1 MMRVFHSDVI
11 LINYLYSTILLRVLH
26 FVQRMSIVES
36 VLQMDNKLLKFYKG
50 LHLSSLD
57 WAPLLFEP
65 DERNFHKKCFQEPN
79 LLLVSMKEREG

>member
-1 MMRVFHSDVI
+1 
-11 LINYLYSTILLRVLH
+11 
-26 FVQRMSIVES
+26 
-36 VLQMDNKLLKFYKG
+36 MDNKLLKFYKG

-57 WAPLLFEP
+57 WDPFLFEKP